1 MSGNYNNPR
10 VGEPKR
16 RRAMA
21 KKKAVK
27 KATAKKV
34 PAAGRAANV
43 LPGMPGT
50 FVVMGMSTSQNK
62 KIAEALRKKLAGG

>member
-1 MSGNYNNPR
+1 
-10 VGEPKR
+10 
-16 RRAMA
+16 MA

-27 KATAKKV
+27 KAATKKA
-34 PAAGRAANV
+34 PAAGREANV

-50 FVVMGMSTSQNK
+50 FVVMGMSTKQNK